1 MVALVEVNG
10 SEGGAENLV
19 LADNT
24 VRPRDARRAVAM
36 LKTLMAG
43 IDVLPAPPR
52 WDPGLIAANQAQVEA
67 AAADNGGVVTVSP
80 GLRSEVPVPTT
91 QPATLAPPRVPLER
105 ARIALISAAGV
116 YARGDTPFERDADH
130 SFREVPSD
138 LPSQDIV
145 FGAGSFDHGE
155 VNRDPN
161 CMFPL
166 HPLRELVAAGA
177 GRGQTAGHFGIQ
189 GAGGE
194 LEQIKTELAPPL
206 VARLR
211 DLGAEG
217 VVLTGG

>member
-1 MVALVEVNG
+1 
-10 SEGGAENLV
+10 
-19 LADNT
+19 
-24 VRPRDARRAVAM
+24 M

-43 IDVLPAPPR
+43 VDVLPAPPR
-52 WDPGLIAANQAQVEA
+52 WDPDLIAANQAQVEA
-67 AAADNGGVVTVSP
+67 AAADNGRVVTLSP
-80 GLRSEVPVPTT
+80 GLRSEFPVPTT
-91 QPATLAPPRVPLER
+91 QPATLAPLRVPLER

-116 YARGDTPFERDADH
+116 YAQGDTPFERDADH
-130 SFREVPSD
+130 SFREVPGD
-138 LPSQDIV
+138 LPSDRIV

-166 HPLRELVAAGA
+166 DRLRELVAAGSV
-177 GRGQTAGHFGIQ
+177 GGQTARHFGIQ

-194 LEQIKTELAPPL
+194 LEQIKARLAPPL

-217 VVLTGG
+217 VILTGG